1 VADNWC
7 EKCARSVVVCEP
19 IVLAKL
25 VSTAYVDH
33 SKVPLSP
40 NAFFEC
46 AHEWRLQWRNR
57 WQHLTCTD
65 TFHNKK
71 RGVIQLWLHF
81 LCLPPWKGLRRHM
94 SLSAGRL
101 LLLGELALLSKQLI
115 SCFLIKVISLKL
127 PLKIFVK
134 ILLKRES
141 FFAIY
146 EKYLTLTPKCYVW
159 LNL

>member
-1 VADNWC
+1 
-7 EKCARSVVVCEP
+7 
-19 IVLAKL
+19 
-25 VSTAYVDH
+25 
-33 SKVPLSP
+33 
-40 NAFFEC
+40 
-46 AHEWRLQWRNR
+46 
-57 WQHLTCTD
+57 
-65 TFHNKK
+65 
-71 RGVIQLWLHF
+71 
-81 LCLPPWKGLRRHM
+81 M

-146 EKYLTLTPKCYVW
+146 EKYLTLTPKCYV
-159 LNL
+159 